1 MSLGK
6 KRIAPRVVVVSRTS
20 VYQELLERHATRQQA
35 EFFLKSRGQ
44 SLEPVDRAH
53 LFQEMSISRVFKAVP
68 KEWRSAK
75 VSRTDLDRFDFE
87 ARDLVIA
94 VGQDGLVANLAKYLD
109 GQSVIGVNPDSL
121 SCDGVLCKHQADAI
135 PKLLNDASAGEL
147 QTETRSMVLV
157 RADDGQSLLALNEIF
172 VGHQSHQSARYR
184 IEHAGKGELQSSSG
198 LIVSTGT
205 GATGWAR
212 SIAAQRAAAPSLP
225 EPCEASLVFFVREC
239 FPSVTTGTEIDTGQV
254 GPDMSLR
261 LTSHMN
267 EGGVIFGDGIEGDR
281 IPFHWGMSAE
291 ISIAQRGLKLA
302 L

>member
-6 KRIAPRVVVVSRTS
+6 TRKAPRVVVVSRAS
-20 VYQELLERHATRQQA
+20 IYQELIERHATRQQA

-53 LFQEMSISRVFKAVP
+53 LIQEAAIAQVFKAVP

-87 ARDLVIA
+87 ARDLIIA
-94 VGQDGLVANLAKYLD
+94 VGQDGLVANLSKYLD
-109 GQSVIGVNPDSL
+109 GQSVIGVNPDPQHS
-121 SCDGVLCKHQADAI
+121 DGVLCKHGAGAI
-135 PKLLNDASAGEL
+135 PTLLNDAKTGQL
-147 QTETRSMVLV
+147 RTENRCMVLV
-157 RADDGQSLLALNEIF
+157 QVDDGQSLLALNEIF
-172 VGHQSHQSARYR
+172 VGHQSHQSARYQ
-184 IEHAGKGELQSSSG
+184 IEHAGTGELQSSSG

-212 SIAAQRAAAPSLP
+212 SIAGQRAAPPSLP
-225 EPCEASLVFFVREC
+225 APCDASLVFFVREC
-239 FPSVTTGTEIDTGQV
+239 FPSVTTGTEIDAGHV

-281 IPFHWGMSAE
+281 IAFHWGMRAE
-291 ISIAQRGLKLA
+291 ISIAEQGLNLA